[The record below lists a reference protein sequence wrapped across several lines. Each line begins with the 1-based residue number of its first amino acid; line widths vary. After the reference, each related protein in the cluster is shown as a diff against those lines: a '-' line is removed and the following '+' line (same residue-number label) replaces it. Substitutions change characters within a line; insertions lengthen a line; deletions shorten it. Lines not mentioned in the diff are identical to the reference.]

1 MKVPGA
7 DTLPTLGS
15 AVNRRGLIEVFE
27 IRHPAVPD
35 NFDGLQ
41 ILHLTDLHLRRGGAS
56 SRIWQQLT
64 EDLAATPVDL
74 IALTG
79 DYADRPK
86 GDDDALAVLGQLAGA
101 WRTRLGAFGV
111 FGNHDSARLCEQARR
126 IPGVHWLDEA
136 AFSPTPGLVLAGGS
150 FPEDS
155 LAIGTAARQAADAAG
170 KPFVLALAHY
180 PTEGIVLANFGV
192 HLVLA
197 GHTHGGQVRLSP
209 TFAPHTSSDLPHSMP
224 SGLLRVQDT
233 LIAVSRG
240 LGDAVLPIRVNC
252 SRHAPLYVLRRGEL
266 PPATNTLRVIQ
277 SW

>member
-136 AFSPTPGLVLAGGS
+136 ALSPTPGLVLAGGS